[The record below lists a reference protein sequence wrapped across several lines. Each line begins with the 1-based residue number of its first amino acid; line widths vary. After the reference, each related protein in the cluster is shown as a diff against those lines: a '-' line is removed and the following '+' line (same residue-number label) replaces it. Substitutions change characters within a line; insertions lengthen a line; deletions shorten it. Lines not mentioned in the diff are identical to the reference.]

1 MESSI
6 LDMIAGFMPSGP
18 PEAPA
23 TAEGSGL
30 SLSTPARTPAVGR
43 THDEMRRRDVHMIC
57 FSKDRAFQ
65 LDQLLESSSRHL
77 LLADEDQS
85 SGIRVT
91 LHTSVLFIVSPPSA
105 AAAAA
110 AATST
115 TSTANTAGRSGAL
128 GEGNVSVSPVG
139 GPVRSMEDSY
149 DMVRRRH
156 PSVTFIREEPG
167 RFCDQ
172 LLELVESS
180 KDRKQ
185 GGEAEAFVLFAVD
198 DMFFYRDFGLPGAL
212 RLLSSDP
219 SVFCAHLRLHPG
231 ITWSHTAGSPCDVPP
246 LSHIGRKVSSL
257 GRNSDQLRAPASY
270 TRTATKD
277 PPKTDSDQGRVMD
290 HGRPMVA
297 ADFSLLTFARN
308 EVTGEWNYP
317 WDLTGGLYRRE
328 DAMVVLHGVVG
339 AYGKKAAAN
348 PNLLE
353 YHGHRLLSKIR
364 CQQQSRHSSVHPGS
378 SRSRPPVSG
387 GSATPA
393 VIEAVT
399 NERSCHAAGRESR
412 VQSPMPPAEGKGA
425 PAATAAAATAVKV
438 ASAAPRCACSGRAV
452 VSSLAVNRVQSTYST
467 PIYNSHG
474 GGVLD
479 LDRRLWSLVGAT
491 SRCVDGEHERDESG
505 HRQDTTRGTLNERGA
520 MTGRGGFNARAY
532 RRRSFAS
539 VHVGQLFFQ
548 DNTGEA
554 HADVTQRG
562 YIGSASRPGEINT
575 ICSEVLS
582 QPKPSVTVLLPVKN
596 GGARLVDAVQSV
608 LTCAQRTPTNWKI
621 ELLII
626 DDGSEDGAVEEALA
640 TVGLNVPSGEAVGT
654 ERGENEEK
662 EHGSKGTVGSG
673 KKFGESATADVP
685 TARQSSFDTVTTAGA
700 ATATATVSDK
710 IGASN
715 ADGTG
720 ACLDSV
726 RLPLVV
732 RVIRHVRSLGVAMSL
747 NEGLREARSE
757 LVARMDAD
765 DVCMPERLK
774 EQTEFMYANPGV
786 SVLGSAVATFN
797 GDCVRSGQMQT
808 NIKQGAGKRQPQRD
822 EQLLNTIVNLPADG
836 VQRIVRYPTD
846 RAFLSWSLLFG
857 CCIAHPSVILRRD
870 RVIAAGGYD
879 PEAEPAED
887 YDLWLRM
894 DGSAPGCLANAGE
907 ATAVRTPEL
916 AVSVEDLV
924 EGSRL
929 LCDLEAI
936 VIDQY
941 LGGAENP
948 QKRQVRQNLFEVS
961 ERGGFATTEDNS
973 ASVENDGDGQ
983 RRWSRELISRDV
995 EARLGA
1001 LAVHA
1006 MKSFGGGAAPVLD
1019 IWRGRY
1025 PDRALLRVLG
1035 GKA

>member
-1 MESSI
+1 
-6 LDMIAGFMPSGP
+6 
-18 PEAPA
+18 
-23 TAEGSGL
+23 
-30 SLSTPARTPAVGR
+30 
-43 THDEMRRRDVHMIC
+43 
-57 FSKDRAFQ
+57 
-65 LDQLLESSSRHL
+65 
-77 LLADEDQS
+77 
-85 SGIRVT
+85 
-91 LHTSVLFIVSPPSA
+91 
-105 AAAAA
+105 
-110 AATST
+110 
-115 TSTANTAGRSGAL
+115 
-128 GEGNVSVSPVG
+128 
-139 GPVRSMEDSY
+139 
-149 DMVRRRH
+149 
-156 PSVTFIREEPG
+156 
-167 RFCDQ
+167 
-172 LLELVESS
+172 
-180 KDRKQ
+180 
-185 GGEAEAFVLFAVD
+185 
-198 DMFFYRDFGLPGAL
+198 
-212 RLLSSDP
+212 
-219 SVFCAHLRLHPG
+219 
-231 ITWSHTAGSPCDVPP
+231 
-246 LSHIGRKVSSL
+246 
-257 GRNSDQLRAPASY
+257 
-270 TRTATKD
+270 
-277 PPKTDSDQGRVMD
+277 
-290 HGRPMVA
+290 
-297 ADFSLLTFARN
+297 
-308 EVTGEWNYP
+308 
-317 WDLTGGLYRRE
+317 
-328 DAMVVLHGVVG
+328 MVVLHGIVG

-554 HADVTQRG
+554 HADVTQRFETKEARARQRGNRAGVAVESSSIAFARHDCVSSKNARGGGDPRRIDVRPGSAGSQPQPSG

-774 EQTEFMYANPGV
+774 EQVGK
-786 SVLGSAVATFN
+786 
-797 GDCVRSGQMQT
+797 VR
-808 NIKQGAGKRQPQRD
+808 I
-822 EQLLNTIVNLPADG
+822 LL
-836 VQRIVRYPTD
+836 
-846 RAFLSWSLLFG
+846 
-857 CCIAHPSVILRRD
+857 
-870 RVIAAGGYD
+870 
-879 PEAEPAED
+879 
-887 YDLWLRM
+887 
-894 DGSAPGCLANAGE
+894 
-907 ATAVRTPEL
+907 
-916 AVSVEDLV
+916 
-924 EGSRL
+924 
-929 LCDLEAI
+929 
-936 VIDQY
+936 
-941 LGGAENP
+941 
-948 QKRQVRQNLFEVS
+948 
-961 ERGGFATTEDNS
+961 
-973 ASVENDGDGQ
+973 
-983 RRWSRELISRDV
+983 
-995 EARLGA
+995 
-1001 LAVHA
+1001 
-1006 MKSFGGGAAPVLD
+1006 
-1019 IWRGRY
+1019 
-1025 PDRALLRVLG
+1025 
-1035 GKA
+1035 